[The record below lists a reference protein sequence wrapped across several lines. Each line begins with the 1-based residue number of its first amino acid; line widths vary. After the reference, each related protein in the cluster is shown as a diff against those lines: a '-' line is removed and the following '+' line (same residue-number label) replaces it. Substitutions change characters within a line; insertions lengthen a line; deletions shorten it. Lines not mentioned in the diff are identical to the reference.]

1 MTQPSTSL
9 FAILGHPVHHSLSP
23 RMQNAAFR
31 AAGRDAAYIA
41 LDILPGQLAQALE
54 GLHEI
59 GFAGLNVTLPHKEE
73 AFTLVDSATPAA
85 RAAGAANTLR
95 RAPRGWEGDA
105 TDGAGFLAWLDA
117 LGLRAPGA
125 RALLIGA
132 GGAARSVAVAL
143 AQREPAEIRIVNRT
157 PERAESLKALV
168 LAAAPLARVA
178 TGAWAGATDREGD
191 AAAGGG
197 WDFIVRALASEEVVP
212 EERRWWGGLKPGGSL
227 LDLNYGARAGAAR
240 TEARSAGFRYEDGLG
255 LLLEQGALSF
265 EFWTGT
271 KAPREAMR
279 GALDSAEG

>member
-1 MTQPSTSL
+1 
-9 FAILGHPVHHSLSP
+9 
-23 RMQNAAFR
+23 MQNAAFR

-41 LDILPGQLAQALE
+41 LDILPGQLAQALD

-95 RAPRGWEGDA
+95 RAPQGWEGDA

-143 AQREPAEIRIVNRT
+143 GERGPAEIRIVNRT
-157 PERAESLKALV
+157 PERAESLLALV
-168 LAAAPLARVA
+168 RAAAPLARVA
-178 TGAWAGATDREGD
+178 TGAWAGPADREG
-191 AAAGGG
+191 AADGG

-212 EERRWWGGLKPGGSL
+212 EERRWWSGLKPGGAL

-240 TEARSAGFRYEDGLG
+240 TDARSAGFHYEDGLG

-271 KAPREAMR
+271 KAPRGAMR